1 MKNFYATI
9 ILLLFFCQMQ
19 ALQATTLV
27 GWAEMR
33 TTTHSDGPTAFQF
46 NDQSRVVHGKQAVQ
60 GFSAVLKADETNH
73 FYFITDNGFGK
84 KDNSADA
91 LLRVYE
97 VAIDF
102 SEAGNKSNRVKPL
115 KYINLHDED
124 HKLSFKIQADAEHY
138 YNLDKNPKVDSN
150 IREGRLITGADIDP
164 ESVRLDKN
172 GHFWFGDEFGPFL
185 IKADNTGKVLRQEIV
200 VPRVFAPEN
209 PHLNSRKAN
218 LGSSAGFEG
227 MAINP
232 AADELYPMLEGTV
245 EGDPNKSLRIYQ
257 FNVETEQFSEAYFFY
272 QLDDKATN
280 IGDFVA
286 VNEYEFLVIERNAA
300 SQNDGEPY
308 KKIFLIDIRNL
319 KLGDFVKKTELVDLM
334 NIDDP
339 DDLNADGN
347 KHFTFPFVTIE
358 NLLILDQSTLLV
370 VNDNNFSERT
380 NFIKIRLDRPLSFAD
395 FLTPKV
401 NTTDWIDNTSIFGD
415 IDLSDHSFF
424 GWATVLLYFIAA
436 FRTVYKAKITYYN
449 KESCYFWL
457 GLSVLLIF
465 LGFNKQ
471 LDLQSNLTEWLRSS
485 AKAHG
490 WYEQRRG
497 YQLLFVSVMGLAIPI
512 LIISL
517 RLFLYHSW
525 QRYKL
530 TWVGIVLLMVFVIVR
545 AASFHHVDIIFYQ
558 TIGSIRYYQAL
569 EMLAI
574 GLIIVGTFFENKNIS
589 SAPKTA
595 NTVATIVHIDNEG
608 DLVSCPSCG
617 RKPLAETKH
626 GRVFKCKSCRHLY
639 ETRVSRD
646 STFQPN

>member
-46 NDQSRVVHGKQAVQ
+46 NDQSRVVQGKQAVQ
-60 GFSAVLKADETNH
+60 GFSAVLKADVANH

-102 SEAGNKSNRVKPL
+102 SEAGHKSNRVKPI
-115 KYINLHDED
+115 KFINLHDAD
-124 HKLSFKIQADAEHY
+124 HKLSFKIQADYEHY
-138 YNLDKNPKVDSN
+138 YNLDKNPAVDST
-150 IREGRLITGADIDP
+150 IKQGRLLTGADIDP

-185 IKADNTGKVLRQEIV
+185 TETDDTGKVLRQEI
-200 VPRVFAPEN
+200 PIPHVFAPEN
-209 PHLNSRKAN
+209 PHLNSHQSN

-232 AADELYPMLEGTV
+232 AADKLYPLLEGTV
-245 EGDPNKSLRIYQ
+245 EGDPDKSLRIYQ
-257 FNVETEQFSEAYFFY
+257 FDIAAEQLKESYFLY
-272 QLDDKATN
+272 QLEDKATN

-286 VNEYEFLVIERNAA
+286 VNEHEFLVIERNGA

-308 KKIFLIDIRNL
+308 KKIFSIDITNL
-319 KLGDFVKKTELVDLM
+319 KHGEFVKKTELVDLM
-334 NIDDP
+334 KIDDP

-380 NFIKIRLDRPLSFAD
+380 DFIKIRLDSPLLLANFV
-395 FLTPKV
+395 TPKI
-401 NTTDWIDNTSIFGD
+401 NTKEWINNISIFGD
-415 IDLSDHSFF
+415 INLNDHSFF
-424 GWATVLLYFIAA
+424 GWMTVLLYFIASI
-436 FRTVYKAKITYYN
+436 RTGYKTKLTIKN
-449 KESCYFWL
+449 KENCYFWL
-457 GLSVLLIF
+457 SLTVLLIF

-471 LDLQSNLTEWLRSS
+471 LDLQSNLTEWLRTS

-497 YQLLFVSVMGLAIPI
+497 YQLLFISIMGLAIPI
-512 LIISL
+512 LLISL
-517 RLFLYHSW
+517 RMFLYHSW
-525 QRYKL
+525 QRYKIAWL
-530 TWVGIVLLMVFVIVR
+530 GIVLLLIFVMIR
-545 AASFHHVDIIFYQ
+545 AASFHHVDIVFYQ
-558 TIGSIRYYQAL
+558 TIGSLRYYQAL
-569 EMLAI
+569 EMMAI
-574 GLIIVGTFFENKNIS
+574 GLIIIGTFFENKKIS
-589 SAPKTA
+589 AALDALSTA
-595 NTVATIVHIDNEG
+595 GAIVHIDAEG
-608 DLVSCPSCG
+608 DLVNCPSCG
-617 RKPLAETKH
+617 QKPLAETKH
-626 GRVFKCKSCRHLY
+626 GRVFKCKSCKHIY
-639 ETRVSRD
+639 EVRLLDD
-646 STFQPN
+646 STSQPT